1 MGVRPT
7 GDPIIA
13 GMRSPKL
20 SGSWDEDRI
29 AQLRKARRRATG
41 LLIATF
47 LLLIATHLFTDGT
60 GFWGFVQ
67 AAAEAGVVGGIAD
80 WFAVTALFRHPL
92 GIPIPHTAII
102 PRGKDAFGRGLGEF
116 VARNFLDA
124 ELLEERLTEMDP
136 ADRLSKWL
144 VKPANADLV
153 ARQTARVMVGVTDA
167 LSDSEVQ
174 EGIRRAIEER
184 VREVELTPLLGTVAE
199 LAMEGGHHHTLV
211 DAALLGFSRSID
223 ENQEVFRSQL
233 RQESPWWVPEPL
245 DEVVFQKVYD
255 SAQRY
260 IGDITADRS
269 HPLRT
274 HFDVRARELI
284 AKLKESP
291 EIRARGEELKQS
303 FLDHPEFEA
312 WTDDLWT
319 DLKSH
324 IAEAA
329 AEPESDLRRRLANWT
344 VSAGERLATDTA
356 LRHRVNTWV
365 IAVVKQA
372 VVQSDEEVTRL
383 IASTVERWDAE
394 ETSRRLELLLGRD
407 LQFIRING
415 TLVGALVGIVIHT
428 VSLL

>member
-1 MGVRPT
+1 M
-7 GDPIIA
+7 
-13 GMRSPKL
+13 
-20 SGSWDEDRI
+20 
-29 AQLRKARRRATG
+29 
-41 LLIATF
+41 LIATF
-47 LLLIATHLFTDGT
+47 LLLIASHLFTDGT
-60 GFWGFVQ
+60 GIWGFVQ

-136 ADRLSKWL
+136 ADRISRWL
-144 VKPANADLV
+144 VRPQNADLV
-153 ARQTARVMVGVTDA
+153 ARQAARVMVGVTEA

-174 EGIRRAIEER
+174 DGIRSAIEDR
-184 VREVELTPLLGTVAE
+184 VRTVELTPLLGTVAE

-211 DAALLGFSRSID
+211 DAALLGFSRSIE
-223 ENQEVFRSQL
+223 ENQEVFRHQL
-233 RQESPWWVPEPL
+233 REESPWWVPEPL

-255 SAQRY
+255 SAQRF
-260 IGDITADRS
+260 IGDVTADQD

-274 HFDVRARELI
+274 HFDVRAREMI
-284 AKLKESP
+284 VKLKEAP
-291 EIRARGEELKQS
+291 EIRARGEELKQA
-303 FLDHPEFEA
+303 FLDHPEFAA
-312 WTDDLWT
+312 WTDELWM
-319 DLKSH
+319 DLKAY
-324 IAEAA
+324 IADAA
-329 AEPESDLRRRLANWT
+329 AESESDLRRRLAAWT
-344 VSAGERLATDTA
+344 ISAGERVAADPA

-365 IAVVKQA
+365 ITVVKQA
-372 VVQSDEEVTRL
+372 VAQSDEEVTSL
-383 IASTVERWDAE
+383 ISSTVERWDAE

-415 TLVGALVGIVIHT
+415 TIVGALVGILIHT